1 MSLFGTLKTIDF
13 KVGDTVAVHQKIKE
27 GDKTR
32 IQIFEGMV
40 ISIKNS
46 GVGRNFTVRKISDG
60 AIGVERVWALNSP
73 SIEKIEVK
81 KSPEVKRAKLYYVR
95 EKKGKEAKEV

>member
-1 MSLFGTLKTIDF
+1 MSLFAKLKDVDF

-32 IQIFEGMV
+32 LQVFEGIV
-40 ISIKNS
+40 IAINNS
-46 GVGRNFTVRKISDG
+46 GPGRMFTVRKISDA
-60 AIGVERVWALNSP
+60 AIGVERAWPLNSP

-81 KSPEVKRAKLYYVR
+81 KSPPVHRAKLFYIR
-95 EKKGKEAKEV
+95 DRKGKEAKEV